1 MNSDY
6 LVSNVEEQKSERN
19 SNTGEKSMLSSPA
32 LTALKSATEALTSE
46 YKAANPKS
54 EEAFNNAKA
63 SGVAGGTNRASI
75 FYTPFPLTFVDA
87 SEATAITAD
96 GQHLTDFLGN
106 YTAGLFGFSPTP
118 VKEAVAKAMETGHA
132 LGGASNL
139 LEAKVAKEFTTR
151 FPSIDL
157 VRFSNTGTEA
167 NSYAI
172 HTARAVTGKNKI
184 MMYDGAYHGAWIH
197 GGKMAGPLDT
207 PYEKVIVPYGD
218 IELIVRAIRENADD
232 LAAFIMEPV
241 TVNPI
246 VYLKQVAPTQ
256 YLSTIRKACT
266 EAGCALIFDE
276 VMTSRLAP
284 GGAQELAQVTPDM
297 TTFGKY
303 FGGGFPFGGFGGT
316 TQWMERHDPLHPET
330 INSGGTFNQNALC
343 LTAVDAVLEHLWTP
357 EQCLA
362 HNAKGDWFREEIN
375 RLAKSLGAPC
385 QACGT
390 GSLITLIWQKRSV
403 IQDREEDINSHRL
416 GLAPQRAVFETSQLF
431 WFYMLQ
437 KHDILA
443 GSPKLNYLTL
453 PTVLTDKDYTKF
465 LAALGE
471 FFNTYKEELALL
483 ASETAEGLEQ
493 TQEERDISAMV
504 STSYTHEHELRTAN

>member
-1 MNSDY
+1 MS
-6 LVSNVEEQKSERN
+6 
-19 SNTGEKSMLSSPA
+19 SSPA
-32 LTALKSATEALTSE
+32 FTALKAATKTAQAE
-46 YKAANPKS
+46 YTNANPKS
-54 EEAFNNAKA
+54 EEAFINAKA

-75 FYTPFPLTFVDA
+75 FYTPFPLTFVNA
-87 SEATAITAD
+87 TEATAITAD

-118 VKEAVAKAMETGHA
+118 VIEAVSKAMENGHA
-132 LGGASNL
+132 LGGAPNL
-139 LEAKVAKEFTTR
+139 LEAKVAKAFTSR

-172 HTARAVTGKNKI
+172 HTARAVTGRKKI

-207 PYEKVIVPYGD
+207 PYEKIIVPYGD
-218 IELIVRAIRENADD
+218 ANLIAQAIRENASD

-241 TVNPI
+241 MVNPM

-256 YLSTIRKACT
+256 YLQTIRDACT
-266 EAGCALIFDE
+266 ESGCALIFDE
-276 VMTSRLAP
+276 VMTSRLSP
-284 GGAQELAQVTPDM
+284 GGAQELIGVTPDL

-303 FGGGFPFGGFGGT
+303 YGGGLPFGGFGGT

-343 LTAVDAVLEHLWTP
+343 MTAVDAVFEHLWTP
-357 EQCLA
+357 EQCIA
-362 HNAKGDWFREEIN
+362 HNSKGDWFREEIN

-390 GSLITLIWQKRSV
+390 GSLITLIWQRRPVVQAQEGESV
-403 IQDREEDINSHRL
+403 SHRL
-416 GLAPQRAVFETSQLF
+416 DLAPQRSVFEASQLF
-431 WFYMLQ
+431 WFHMLQ
-437 KHDILA
+437 KHSILA

-453 PTVLTDKDYTKF
+453 PTALSDQDYKRF
-465 LAALGE
+465 LAAMGE
-471 FFNTYKEELALL
+471 FFNTYREELRLL
-483 ASETAEGLEQ
+483 AAETAEGIEP
-493 TQEERDISAMV
+493 TQEEKDISAMM
-504 STSYTHEHELRTAN
+504 TTPYTPQLHAVNETG

>member
-1 MNSDY
+1 MS
-6 LVSNVEEQKSERN
+6 
-19 SNTGEKSMLSSPA
+19 SSPA
-32 LTALKSATEALTSE
+32 FTALRNATEGLRSE
-46 YKAANPKS
+46 YTNANPKS
-54 EEAFNNAKA
+54 EAAFKNAKA
-63 SGVAGGTNRASI
+63 SGIAGGTNRASI
-75 FYTPFPLTFVDA
+75 FHTPFPLTFVDA

-96 GQHLTDFLGN
+96 GQHLSDFLGN

-118 VKEAVAKAMETGHA
+118 VQEAVSKAMKNGHA
-132 LGGASNL
+132 LGGAPNL
-139 LEAKVAKEFTTR
+139 LEAKVAKAFKSR

-207 PYEKVIVPYGD
+207 PYEKIIVPYGD
-218 IELIVRAIRENADD
+218 ADLICNAIRENADD

-241 TVNPI
+241 MVNPM

-256 YLSTIRKACT
+256 YLQTIREACT
-266 EAGCALIFDE
+266 QAGCALIFDE
-276 VMTSRLAP
+276 VMTSRLSP
-284 GGAQELAQVTPDM
+284 GGAQELVGVTPDL

-303 FGGGFPFGGFGGT
+303 YGGGFPFGGFGGT
-316 TQWMERHDPLHPET
+316 THWMERHDPLHPET

-343 LTAVDAVLEHLWTP
+343 MTAVDAVFEHLWTP
-357 EQCLA
+357 EQCIA

-375 RLAKSLGAPC
+375 RLASSLGAPC

-390 GSLITLIWQKRSV
+390 GSLITLIWQRRPV
-403 IQDREEDINSHRL
+403 VQGADGEADSHRL
-416 GLAPQRAVFETSQLF
+416 DLAPQRSVFEASQLF

-437 KHDILA
+437 KHSILA

-453 PTVLTDKDYTKF
+453 PTALTDEDYNRF
-465 LAALGE
+465 LAAMGE
-471 FFNTYKEELALL
+471 FFNTYKEELGLL
-483 ASETAEGLEQ
+483 ASETAEGLEL
-493 TQEERDISAMV
+493 TQEEKDIFAM
-504 STSYTHEHELRTAN
+504 STTPYTPKMRAVNESG